1 MPPLSNRERQKR
13 FRELTLRERQ
23 LKVDAFDLLLAAIDA
38 QQTVAFD
45 LPDGRQ
51 LKVTAR
57 NGEARVQ
64 LVANAKLQSEIARA
78 RFRIL
83 YGE

>member
-1 MPPLSNRERQKR
+1 MKI
-13 FRELTLRERQ
+13 
-23 LKVDAFDLLLAAIDA
+23 DAFDLLLAAIDS
-38 QQTVAFD
+38 QQTVAID

-51 LKVTAR
+51 CKVTPR

-64 LVANAKLQSEIARA
+64 IVANAKLQSDIARA